1 MNAVSVKNITKKYK
15 DFTLDNVSFDLPSG
29 CIMGLVGENGAGKS
43 TLIKIICGI
52 IMKKQ
57 GEVSLFGE
65 SVTEN
70 FSDFRQN
77 IGIVSDEIAFP

>member
-15 DFTLDNVSFDLPSG
+15 DFTLDNVSFDLPNG

-52 IMKKQ
+52 IPVVITFQ
-57 GEVSLFGE
+57 IIIPCHC
-65 SVTEN
+65 SV
-70 FSDFRQN
+70 
-77 IGIVSDEIAFP
+77 